1 MLTGDLRSKIDKVWE
16 TFWTG
21 GLANPLLVMEQITY
35 LLFIKRLDEIQIL
48 KEKKAND
55 LGKPIDEPVFTKKQ
69 YELRWSK
76 FKDKDA
82 ETMYQ
87 LFTKDEGVF
96 AFIRSLGASQK
107 STFSRYM
114 KGATFMIPT
123 PRLLSLVVD
132 LLNNIDM
139 SNRDTKGDVY
149 EYLLSK
155 IASAGQNGQFRT
167 PRHIIKLMI
176 AMMNPTLDDTI
187 CDPSAGS
194 CGFLV
199 TASEYIREKQTKEL
213 LKTENKK
220 HFENKMF
227 MGMEFDPTMLRIGAM
242 NMMLHGIEGVQLKDV
257 DALSQANSGFHN
269 ACTLVLANPPFKG
282 SLDEDVIYSELTK
295 TVKTK
300 KTELLFLALIL
311 RGLKVGGRAAV
322 VVPDGVLFGSNKA
335 SVSIRKEL
343 VDNNLLQAVIS
354 MPGGVFRPY
363 AGVSTAI
370 LIFTKTGNGG
380 TNDVWFYEME
390 ADGYSLDDKR
400 TPQAQEL
407 ETFKQLES
415 SDKMSSTDL
424 PEILKI
430 WKNIKVH
437 LREQDK
443 LPTKGRD
450 TKSFFVNKSELSKS
464 NYELNVNR
472 YRLVKHKEVKYD
484 NPKNVIS
491 AIRKLDEARF
501 ETLKQLEQLLK

>member
-1 MLTGDLRSKIDKVWE
+1 MITGELRSQIDKVWD
-16 TFWTG
+16 TFWSG

-55 LGKPIDEPVFTKKQ
+55 LGKPIEDPLFTKKQ
-69 YELRWSK
+69 YELRWSR

-82 ETMYQ
+82 DTMYQ
-87 LFTKDEGVF
+87 LFSKDEGVF

-107 STFSRYM
+107 SAFSKYM

-155 IASAGQNGQFRT
+155 ISSAGQNGQFRT
-167 PRHIIKLMI
+167 PRHIIKLMV
-176 AMMNPTLDDTI
+176 AMMNPTLEDVV

-199 TASEYIREKQTKEL
+199 TASEYIREKQGKEL
-213 LKTENKK
+213 LKTENRK

-257 DALSQANSGFHN
+257 DALSQANSGFFEV
-269 ACTLVLANPPFKG
+269 CTLVLANPPFKG
-282 SLDEDVIYSELTK
+282 SLDEDVIYSELRK

-300 KTELLFLALIL
+300 KTELLFLALML
-311 RGLKVGGRAAV
+311 RGLKSGGRAAV
-322 VVPDGVLFGSNKA
+322 IVPDGVLFGNNNA
-335 SVSIRKEL
+335 N
-343 VDNNLLQAVIS
+343 VDLRREIVERHHLQAVIS
-354 MPGGVFRPY
+354 MPSGVFKPY

-380 TNDVWFYEME
+380 TTNVWFYEMQ

-400 TPQAQEL
+400 IPKAPEFDN
-407 ETFKQLES
+407 FKQLETNV
-415 SDKMSSTDL
+415 DVKGTDL
-424 PEILKI
+424 PVILHTWRDLKSHY
-430 WKNIKVH
+430 KV
-437 LREQDK
+437 QQK
-443 LPTKGRD
+443 LPEKGRN
-450 TKSFFVNKSELSKS
+450 TKSFFVTKEELAQH
-464 NYELNVNR
+464 NYDLSMNR
-472 YRLVKHKEVKYD
+472 YRIIDHAESEYEK
-484 NPKNVIS
+484 PKNIIK
-491 AIRKLDEARF
+491 AIQKLDEARQRDLN
-501 ETLKQLEQLLK
+501 ELIALLK

>member
-1 MLTGDLRSKIDKVWE
+1 MITGELRSQIDKVWD
-16 TFWTG
+16 TFWSG

-55 LGKPIDEPVFTKKQ
+55 LGKPIEEPIFTKKQ

-76 FKDKDA
+76 FKDRDA

-96 AFIRSLGASQK
+96 AFIRSLGASEK
-107 STFSRYM
+107 SSFSRYM

-132 LLNNIDM
+132 LLNKIDM

-167 PRHIIKLMI
+167 PRHIIKLMV

-199 TASEYIREKQTKEL
+199 TASEYIREKQSKDL

-220 HFENKMF
+220 KFENKMF

-257 DALSQANSGFHN
+257 DALSQSNAGFYD

-300 KTELLFLALIL
+300 KTELLFLALML
-311 RGLKVGGRAAV
+311 RGLKSGGRAAV
-322 VVPDGVLFGSNKA
+322 IVPDGVLFGSNKA
-335 SVSIRKEL
+335 YVDLRKEL
-343 VDNNLLQAVIS
+343 VERNHLHAVIS
-354 MPGGVFRPY
+354 MPSGVFKPY

-380 TNDVWFYEME
+380 TKDVWFYGMK

-400 TPQAQEL
+400 TPQALEF
-407 ETFKQLES
+407 ETFKQLEAT
-415 SDKMSSTDL
+415 DELKGTDL
-424 PEILKI
+424 PHVLHTWRNLKAHH
-430 WKNIKVH
+430 KD
-437 LREQDK
+437 LDK
-443 LPTKGRD
+443 LPEKGRN
-450 TKSFFVNKSELSKS
+450 TKSFFVNKEELSQNS
-464 NYELNVNR
+464 YDLSMNR
-472 YRLVKHKEVKYD
+472 YRVIDHVEVEYD
-484 NPKNVIS
+484 KPKDIIKS
-491 AIRKLDEARF
+491 IRKLDEARSKALL
-501 ETLKQLEQLLK
+501 ELEQLLK